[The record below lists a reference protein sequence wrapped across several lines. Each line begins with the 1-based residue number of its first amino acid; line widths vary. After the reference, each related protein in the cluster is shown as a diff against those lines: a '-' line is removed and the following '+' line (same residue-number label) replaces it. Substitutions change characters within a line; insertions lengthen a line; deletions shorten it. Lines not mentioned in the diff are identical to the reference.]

1 LIDAIV
7 FRKSSENT
15 LRNGKVFQ
23 DRSMNPKYNL
33 SPISYQRFPTR
44 EVKVGGVGIGGSN
57 PIRVQSMTTSDTQD
71 TVETVRQILALEEVG
86 CEIVRLTVPS
96 IRDAENLPNIR
107 NALKEKGSKV
117 PIVADIHF
125 TPSVAL
131 QVVENVEKVRINPG
145 NFADKKKFA
154 VIEYTEREYSE
165 ELERISELFLPL
177 VRRCKELGVAMRI
190 GTNHGSLSD
199 RIMNRFGDT
208 ALGMVESAIEFIRM
222 ARSESFH
229 DIVVSMKASN
239 PQVMVS
245 AYRLLISRF
254 LELGMNYPIHLGVTE
269 AGDGKDGRIK
279 SSMGIGSLLEDGIGD
294 TIRVSLTEDSV
305 YEIPVAKRLV
315 EKYNQYIKNQTTSK
329 QNFFIG
335 NWCEF
340 RNPYSYTR
348 FYSNPVPVGN
358 LRLGE
363 NYPVRVETCFSLDSI
378 KEFTQKKILEFVNV
392 EGYVKPEILHFEPK
406 TKIEYKQ
413 ILSIK
418 KSLGDLIPFSVDL
431 RDQDLEFLDFPET
444 LQAIEKLT
452 LPFKIFKSSKQS
464 LFSFLKEWNQ
474 KSDKTLEIIL
484 STQEGNEIESF
495 LEQLQ
500 KEKVTGVIFSL
511 NTENFIYDYRTLGF
525 LLSHSEFPILLYGE
539 YSSSDQALYDA
550 SVGMGSLLLDGIG
563 DVIRIKSEELNPVE
577 SLQLSFDILQAAR
590 LRTIKT
596 EYISCPSCGRTLFNL
611 QDTTARIKS
620 KTGHLKGLKIAIMG
634 CIVNGPGEMADADFG
649 YVGAGPGKV
658 HLYKGKEI
666 VMKSIPSEIADE
678 KLIELIQQEGRWV
691 DP

>member
-1 LIDAIV
+1 
-7 FRKSSENT
+7 
-15 LRNGKVFQ
+15 
-23 DRSMNPKYNL
+23 MNPKYNL

-131 QVVENVEKVRINPG
+131 QVVEHVEKVRINPG

-165 ELERISELFLPL
+165 ELERISEIFLPL

-254 LELGMNYPIHLGVTE
+254 LELGMDYPIHLGVTE

-363 NYPVRVETCFSLDSI
+363 NYPVRVETCFSLDST
-378 KEFTQKKILEFVNV
+378 KELTQKKILEFVNV

-452 LPFKIFKSSKQS
+452 LPFKIFKSSAKS
-464 LFSFLKEWNQ
+464 LFEFLKEWNQ

-484 STQEGNEIESF
+484 STQEGNELESF

-550 SVGMGSLLLDGIG
+550 SVRMGSLLLDGIG